1 MADLQNG
8 DVVHLSD
15 SQIAAFLDR
24 GLAAVDRDRAEEH
37 LASCAECRAHLVGS
51 RRLLERVNQ
60 PRRFLAT
67 GFSIAAAA
75 AVMFLVIRPAMYR
88 SEQHSM
94 APIVRGSGATDA
106 RLTVYGPLGE
116 IHTGGT
122 RFIWAAA
129 SGALSYRVSVTRA
142 DGARVWSHGGTDTL
156 VALPDSVALRAGQ
169 RYFWTA
175 DAVMEDGSTRTT
187 GMRELDPVP

>member
-1 MADLQNG
+1 MADLQSG

-15 SQIAAFLDR
+15 SEIAAYLDR
-24 GLAAVDRDRAEEH
+24 GLAAADRDRAEEH
-37 LASCAECRAHLVGS
+37 FASCKECRAHLVSS

-60 PRRFLAT
+60 PRRFLVT
-67 GFSIAAAA
+67 GISIAAAA
-75 AVMFLVIRPAMYR
+75 AVMFLVLRPEIFR
-88 SEQHSM
+88 NEQHSV
-94 APIVRGSGATDA
+94 APIVRGSDA
-106 RLTVYGPLGE
+106 ADSRLMVYGPIGE
-116 IHTGGT
+116 SRTGGT

-129 SGALSYRVSVTRA
+129 SGALSYRINVTRA
-142 DGARVWSHGGTDTL
+142 DGAAVWSHGGTDTS

-175 DAVMEDGSTRTT
+175 DAVMEDGTTRTT